1 MRAVRLA
8 LAICASI
15 TTILTAL
22 ACSAAEQSDDELDSL
37 YRQARELVRARK
49 FDEAIPITEQAL
61 ALAEG
66 RSGPDHPE
74 VRVWLDR
81 VAGLYEME
89 GRHAEA
95 EALLRRSLT
104 IAEKTLGPNHPDV
117 RATLNTLALNYR
129 WQGRYTDSQLLYERS
144 LAI

>member
-66 RSGPDHPE
+66 RSGPDHSGTRRLEDPGAVRRLE
-74 VRVWLDR
+74 PHFVVANVSHGPRPLSLTLYARHRLTTESIRACVRV
-81 VAGLYEME
+81 
-89 GRHAEA
+89 
-95 EALLRRSLT
+95 SL
-104 IAEKTLGPNHPDV
+104 
-117 RATLNTLALNYR
+117 
-129 WQGRYTDSQLLYERS
+129 QLKRTP
-144 LAI
+144 